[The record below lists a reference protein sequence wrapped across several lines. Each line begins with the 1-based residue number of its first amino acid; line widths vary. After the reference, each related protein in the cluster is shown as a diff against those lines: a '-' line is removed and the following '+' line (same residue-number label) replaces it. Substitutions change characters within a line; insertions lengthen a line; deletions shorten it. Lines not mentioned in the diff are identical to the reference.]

1 MSHLYQVVEMLLEM
15 VVTQTDTKGKTMS
28 SIGYEV
34 VLLGERSTGELVEK
48 YGNAFWYDIH
58 RYSGPLEKILPLT
71 LEK

>member
-34 VLLGERSTGELVEK
+34 VLLGGEKHWGASGEVWECILV
-48 YGNAFWYDIH
+48 
-58 RYSGPLEKILPLT
+58 
-71 LEK
+71 